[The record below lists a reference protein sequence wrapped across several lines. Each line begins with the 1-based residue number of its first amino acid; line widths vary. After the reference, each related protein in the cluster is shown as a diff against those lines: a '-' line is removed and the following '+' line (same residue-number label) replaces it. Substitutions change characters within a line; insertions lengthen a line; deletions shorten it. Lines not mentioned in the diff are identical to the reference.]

1 MQLKKM
7 FKRNTRGDTLV
18 EVMLSIAIVSLAV
31 TVAYSLASRSL
42 QTGVLATERT
52 QANKMVESQVEALKY
67 RQRESLPGVWDANFK
82 DINNFCLDVN
92 AVGQLDF
99 SGNLRTNW
107 KPVFNSGSADTL
119 SLNGTGP
126 GYDPICTDTTHKYFV
141 NITTKSN
148 NNGTGTVYLATVR
161 WESVQSSTPN
171 QSTVYYKLP
180 DLILTTS
187 PSTPAVA
194 CVAKINDMVMLL
206 DASGSMRTDISY
218 GGTTKSR
225 WDVLKIVVDEFI
237 NGSNDINLTP
247 AGNHIGLVTFSAP
260 AGPNSAKLEYPLS
273 SDIAA
278 LQAAVNAMDIRSNTF
293 VVPGLDVVES
303 QFLTA
308 RPATQKV
315 MILITDGDF
324 NDDDQSILDR
334 INVMKAAGVKIYT
347 IGIGLS
353 DEDPSVRSFLA
364 SLSTPG
370 SIAANVESGD
380 DLQSILNQISDILT
394 CD

>member
-1 MQLKKM
+1 MQW
-7 FKRNTRGDTLV
+7 
-18 EVMLSIAIVSLAV
+18 I
-31 TVAYSLASRSL
+31 
-42 QTGVLATERT
+42 
-52 QANKMVESQVEALKY
+52 
-67 RQRESLPGVWDANFK
+67 
-82 DINNFCLDVN
+82 
-92 AVGQLDF
+92 
-99 SGNLRTNW
+99 
-107 KPVFNSGSADTL
+107 
-119 SLNGTGP
+119 
-126 GYDPICTDTTHKYFV
+126 
-141 NITTKSN
+141 
-148 NNGTGTVYLATVR
+148 
-161 WESVQSSTPN
+161 
-171 QSTVYYKLP
+171 
-180 DLILTTS
+180 
-187 PSTPAVA
+187 
-194 CVAKINDMVMLL
+194 
-206 DASGSMRTDISY
+206 
-218 GGTTKSR
+218 
-225 WDVLKIVVDEFI
+225 
-237 NGSNDINLTP
+237 
-247 AGNHIGLVTFSAP
+247 
-260 AGPNSAKLEYPLS
+260 
-273 SDIAA
+273 
-278 LQAAVNAMDIRSNTF
+278 IRSRTY